1 MIEFKKVY
9 FSYKNSNS
17 SIKDISF
24 SIKQGECVILCGKS
38 GSGKS
43 TILRIVSGLAPV
55 FYDGILQGNI
65 KVNGQIPAELESEER
80 AELFGVVFQDPRS
93 QFFMNTVQDEI
104 CFAAENI
111 GVSSNKIKE
120 MLYEV
125 SEFIGIEDLL
135 LRNIDELSSGQK
147 QKVAIA
153 SSLILQP
160 KVLILDEPTSN
171 LDIQGSKVLI
181 EIIKKIKDK
190 GISVVISEHRLDSFK
205 EVADRFLYINKG
217 KLDEIWT
224 RKEFENLSDKKL
236 LSIGLR
242 PKTVEKNT
250 NNYIENDKEPLLDIQ
265 SLSFRYKK
273 TNSGIDNIN
282 LKLYKG
288 EVVSL
293 LGNNGAG
300 KTTLCRVISGLLR
313 EKKGT
318 IKYKG
323 KISNCNLRNKFCY
336 FVMQDADYQLYSD
349 SVSGE
354 IVFGKKV
361 TEKLKEKYELYYD
374 EDEYLEVYLSKKYP
388 KFALVLEVADY
399 VNYMNYKERICGY
412 TFDDQDSFDHFH
424 KDRVENPLECKN
436 FEDIFYSLDRK
447 ETIDVDIE
455 KREIIGELNNYKFIF
470 DLITRDIKSIQ
481 NMETGEFLT
490 ISM

>member
-1 MIEFKKVY
+1 MIEFQNVF
-9 FSYKNSNS
+9 FSYNDGDS
-17 SIKDISF
+17 SIKNINF
-24 SIKQGECVILCGKS
+24 SIKSGECVVLCGKS

-43 TILRIVSGLAPV
+43 TILRTISGLAPV
-55 FYDGILQGNI
+55 FYEGNLKG
-65 KVNGQIPAELESEER
+65 KVEIDKQIPAEMGSEER
-80 AELFGVVFQDPRS
+80 AKLFGVVFQDPRS
-93 QFFMNTVQDEI
+93 QFFMNNVQDEI

-111 GVSSNKIKE
+111 GLSA
-120 MLYEV
+120 YEIRRKLDEIV
-125 SEFIGIEDLL
+125 GFVGIEHLL
-135 LRNIDELSSGQK
+135 SKNIDELSSGQK

-190 GISVVISEHRLDSFK
+190 GIPVVISEHRLDSFK

-224 RKEFENLSDKKL
+224 RKEFENLSDEKL
-236 LSIGLR
+236 LSLGLR

-250 NNYIENDKEPLLDIQ
+250 NNDIENDKEPLLDIQ

-313 EKKGT
+313 EKTGT

-361 TEKLKEKYELYYD
+361 TEKLKENLMESLNTFKLMELKDRHPASLSGGEKQRVILAAAYCSEADIYILD
-374 EDEYLEVYLSKKYP
+374 EPTSGMDGEGLCAIIRWVKLLAEKGKIVIIITHDLLLAEATSNKFIYLEEGEQVKEGKK
-388 KFALVLEVADY
+388 VLYEY
-399 VNYMNYKERICGY
+399 N
-412 TFDDQDSFDHFH
+412 
-424 KDRVENPLECKN
+424 
-436 FEDIFYSLDRK
+436 
-447 ETIDVDIE
+447 
-455 KREIIGELNNYKFIF
+455 
-470 DLITRDIKSIQ
+470 
-481 NMETGEFLT
+481 
-490 ISM
+490 

>member
-9 FSYKNSNS
+9 FSYKDSNS

-224 RKEFENLSDKKL
+224 RKEFENLSDEKL
-236 LSIGLR
+236 LSLGLR
-242 PKTVEKNT
+242 PKTVEEKA
-250 NNYIENDKEPLLDIQ
+250 NNDIENDKEPLLDIQ

-293 LGNNGAG
+293 VGNNGAG

-313 EKKGT
+313 EKTGT

-323 KISNCNLRNKFCY
+323 KISNCILRNKFCY

-349 SVSGE
+349 SVVSE
-354 IVFGKKV
+354 ISIGKKI
-361 TEKLKEKYELYYD
+361 TEKLKKDIVDSLDAFSLNELKDRHPASLSGGEKQRVILAAAYCSDADVYILD
-374 EDEYLEVYLSKKYP
+374 EPTSGMDGDGLHSIIKWVKLLSEKGKIVVIITHDSLLAEATSDKFLYLEEGKQIKEGKK
-388 KFALVLEVADY
+388 VLYEY
-399 VNYMNYKERICGY
+399 N
-412 TFDDQDSFDHFH
+412 
-424 KDRVENPLECKN
+424 
-436 FEDIFYSLDRK
+436 
-447 ETIDVDIE
+447 
-455 KREIIGELNNYKFIF
+455 
-470 DLITRDIKSIQ
+470 
-481 NMETGEFLT
+481 
-490 ISM
+490 

>member
-265 SLSFRYKK
+265 SLSFLYKK

-313 EKKGT
+313 EKTGT

-361 TEKLKEKYELYYD
+361 TEKLKENLIESLNTFKLMELKDRHPASLSGGEKQRVTLAAAYCSEADIYILD
-374 EDEYLEVYLSKKYP
+374 EPTSGMDGDGLCAIIRWVKLLAEKGKIVIIITHDLLLSEATSNKSIYLEEGKQL
-388 KFALVLEVADY
+388 
-399 VNYMNYKERICGY
+399 
-412 TFDDQDSFDHFH
+412 
-424 KDRVENPLECKN
+424 KDR
-436 FEDIFYSLDRK
+436 ED
-447 ETIDVDIE
+447 
-455 KREIIGELNNYKFIF
+455 
-470 DLITRDIKSIQ
+470 
-481 NMETGEFLT
+481 TGYEYN
-490 ISM
+490 